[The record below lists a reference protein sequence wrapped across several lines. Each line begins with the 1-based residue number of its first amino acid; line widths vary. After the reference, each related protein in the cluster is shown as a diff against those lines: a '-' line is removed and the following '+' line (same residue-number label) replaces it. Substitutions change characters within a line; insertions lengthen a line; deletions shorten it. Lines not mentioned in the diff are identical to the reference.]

1 MQNPILPRSAATAL
15 LIIAASAVTISP
27 LQAKSPSIPGIP
39 PVQSMIHLAGLEQKY
54 DCYTR
59 FYTNAHPDVSIYT
72 CNRKSG
78 SSGVYVLSNKTG
90 RDLHVCWTLVFND
103 GSESKGCKSRLR
115 AGDESASSCYSCN
128 TGNKGVRDV
137 IWHRI
142 DPAY

>member
-1 MQNPILPRSAATAL
+1 MSIRCAPPTLISAL
-15 LIIAASAVTISP
+15 LGIAASAATFSSSEAASTLKMGASSGAGMV
-27 LQAKSPSIPGIP
+27 
-39 PVQSMIHLAGLEQKY
+39 HLAGLEQKY

-59 FYTNAHPDVSIYT
+59 FYTDAYPDVSIYT

-78 SSGVYVLSNKTG
+78 SSGVYVVSNLTG

-115 AGDESASSCYSCN
+115 AGEESASSCYSCN

-142 DPAY
+142 DPAS